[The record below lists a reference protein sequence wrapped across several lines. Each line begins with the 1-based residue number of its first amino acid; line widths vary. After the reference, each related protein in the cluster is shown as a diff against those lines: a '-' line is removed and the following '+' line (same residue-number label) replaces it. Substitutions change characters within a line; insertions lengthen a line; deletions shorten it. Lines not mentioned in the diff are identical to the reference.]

1 MKVRVMDTTLRDGH
15 QCLMATR
22 LKTEDM
28 LPLCG
33 DLNKVGFHSLEV
45 WGGATFDSAL
55 RFLKEDPW
63 ERLRALRRALPDSK
77 LQMLLRG
84 QNVLGYRHYA
94 DDVVREFVRLSI
106 KNGIDIIRVFDA
118 LNDMRN
124 IETSIKA
131 IKEFGGH
138 AQGAV
143 VYTVS
148 PLHTIEHFV
157 GTARAMVEMGVDSLC
172 IKDMAGILAPHA
184 AFELTSRLKKEFD
197 LPLEIHSHYSSGMAS
212 MAYLKAIEAGVD
224 IIDTA
229 LSPLA
234 LGTSQPCTE
243 SMVAALQGT
252 PYDLGLDM
260 GLLAKISQELKERK
274 EKYAEGKNIYH
285 GVDIHVLSSQI
296 PGGMMSNFVSQLGA
310 DVDKLPQV
318 IEEVPRVRAD
328 LGFPPLVTP
337 SSQIV
342 GSQAVLNVLAG
353 GRYKMVSNEVKNYL
367 AGQYG
372 RAPGPVD
379 EGFRKKII
387 GDTPV
392 LECRPAD
399 LLLPELPAARKEVAP
414 YLEQE
419 EDVLTYVLFP
429 QVAQN
434 FLKDR
439 QAAKYGVDFN
449 LAEKAKEQGYPT

>member
-28 LPLCG
+28 LPLCE

-94 DDVVREFVRLSI
+94 DDVVREFVRLSL

-148 PLHTIEHFV
+148 PLHTTEHFV
-157 GTARAMVEMGVDSLC
+157 DTARAMVEMGVDSLC
-172 IKDMAGILAPHA
+172 IKDMAGILSPHV

-379 EGFRKKII
+379 EAFRKKII

-392 LECRPAD
+392 LDCRPAD
-399 LLLPELPAARKEVAP
+399 LLTPELPAARKEVAP